1 MTATENSAAQDFDL
15 LYPRIVA
22 LKPMIEAHADDAE
35 RQRHLSNV
43 VARAMA
49 GEGLYRVAAP
59 RRLNG
64 AEAHPIAQIKT
75 IEAISE
81 IHGSTG
87 WNLMIGIEVMGML
100 GAVYDQAVT
109 DKLYADPELIISGAL
124 NPLGKAVREAGGYRV
139 TGQWP
144 FASGVHNA
152 HYFWSQSVVHEGDKP
167 LHDDRG
173 PVFCEHIVPADQLE
187 ILDTW
192 HVSGLKGSGSHDVRL
207 QDVFVPDEYISRVQR
222 QIPVEPGTLYRL
234 PIYSRLAYNK
244 VGVASG
250 IARAAIN
257 QFVELASEKKPRG
270 TGNLLRDRS
279 DAQRAV
285 AEAQRLIGS
294 ARSYVFESV
303 SDLWQTVEAG
313 NKPTDSQKAIV
324 QLSCSG
330 AATDAV
336 KAVEMLYAAAGA
348 SANFESCPLER
359 SMRDVLVV
367 RQHIMVSPQYTEAV
381 GRVLL
386 GLDSGTFVL

>member
-1 MTATENSAAQDFDL
+1 MFSADQEFEAIRAKIDQL
-15 LYPRIVA
+15 VPI
-22 LKPMIEAHADDAE
+22 IESHADAAE
-35 RQRHLSNV
+35 KQRRLSNV
-43 VARAMA
+43 VARSMA
-49 GEGLYRVAAP
+49 AAGLYRVATP
-59 RRLNG
+59 RSLNG
-64 AEAHPIAQIKT
+64 AEAHPITQIKT
-75 IEAISE
+75 IEAVSA

-100 GAVYDQAVT
+100 GAVYDRAVT
-109 DKLYADPELIISGAL
+109 AQLYSNPDLIISGAL
-124 NPLGKAVREAGGYRV
+124 NPLGKAVRHEGGYRI

-152 HYFWSQSVVHEGDKP
+152 HYFWSQSVVHEDGEP
-167 LHDDRG
+167 LHEDG
-173 PVFCEHIVPADQLE
+173 ELVFCEHMVPAEQIE

-192 HVSGLKGSGSHDVRL
+192 HVSGLKGSGSHDVKI
-207 QDVFVPDEYISRVQR
+207 QDVFVPDAYISQVQR
-222 QIPVEPGTLYRL
+222 QVPIEPGTLYRL
-234 PIYSRLAYNK
+234 PVYSRLAYNK
-244 VGVASG
+244 VGVATG

-257 QFVELASEKKPRG
+257 QFIELACQKKPRG
-270 TGNLLRDRS
+270 SANLLRNRG
-279 DAQRAV
+279 DAQRAI
-285 AEAQRLIGS
+285 AEAQRIIGS

-303 SDLWQTVEAG
+303 ADLWETVAG
-313 NKPTDSQKAIV
+313 GDKPTDRQRAIV

-330 AATDAV
+330 AANEAV

-386 GLDSGTFVL
+386 GMESDTFVI

>member
-1 MTATENSAAQDFDL
+1 VNTAAEEFEEIQRQID
-15 LYPRIVA
+15 A
-22 LKPMIEAHADDAE
+22 LKPIIEANVDAAE
-35 RQRHLSNV
+35 EQRHLSDV
-43 VARAMA
+43 VARALA
-49 GEGLYRVAAP
+49 AAGLYRVATP

-64 AEAHPIAQIKT
+64 AEAHPIVQIKT

-100 GAVYDQAVT
+100 GAVYDRAVT

-144 FASGVHNA
+144 FASGIHNA
-152 HYFWSQSVVHEGDKP
+152 HYFWSQSVVHKGGEP
-167 LHDDRG
+167 LHDDAG
-173 PVFCEHIVPADQLE
+173 LVFCEHMVPAEQLE

-207 QDVFVPDEYISRVQR
+207 QDVFVPNEYISHVQR

-244 VGVASG
+244 VGVATG

-257 QFVELASEKKPRG
+257 QFVQLACEKKPRG
-270 TGNLLRDRS
+270 SGNLLRNRI

-303 SDLWQTVEAG
+303 TDLWQTVELG
-313 NKPTDSQKAIV
+313 EKPTDRQKAIL

-330 AATDAV
+330 AATEAV
-336 KAVEMLYAAAGA
+336 KAVETLYAAAGA

-386 GLDSGTFVL
+386 GMDSGTFVF